1 MVRYFDGKVW
11 QRSWSS
17 SSIRIKMIINKLKQ
31 LSAENPPTSPKEGG
45 AASAAASTPSP
56 DAKEN
61 VSPSVFN
68 PGSNL
73 FSKAIGAEILDKPP
87 PSAATG

>member
-1 MVRYFDGKVW
+1 MGW
-11 QRSWSS
+11 L
-17 SSIRIKMIINKLKQ
+17 NKLKQ
-31 LSAENPPTSPKEGG
+31 LSAENSPTSPKEGG
-45 AASAAASTPSP
+45 GSDQRSGGSAAASAAVSTPSP

-61 VSPSVFN
+61 VSPIVFN

-73 FSKAIGAEILDKPP
+73 FTKAIGAEILDKPP